1 MKQYVIIGCLG
12 VFLAGC
18 GISVNQAAL
27 DSSASQ
33 VVTRNYQSRSFDTT
47 NKLEVMNNIVATMQ
61 DLGFVIEKADKE
73 IGTIS
78 GFSFTTQTN
87 MTVSVR
93 PKGNSMLVRANA
105 SKGTRAITDP
115 QAYQNFFNALSQSL
129 FLTANEVL

>member
-1 MKQYVIIGCLG
+1 MKKNILICLG
-12 VFLAGC
+12 ALLLVAC
-18 GISVNQAAL
+18 VSTNQAAL
-27 DSSASQ
+27 ESKTSQ
-33 VVTRNYQSRSFDTT
+33 VATRNYQTRSFDTAD
-47 NKLEVMNNIVATMQ
+47 KLNVMNNIVATMQ

-78 GFSFTTQTN
+78 GFSFTNQTT

-93 PKGNSMLVRANA
+93 PKGNSILVRANA
-105 SKGTRAITDP
+105 SKGTRAITEP

>member
-1 MKQYVIIGCLG
+1 MKKSILICLG
-12 VFLAGC
+12 ALLLAAC
-18 GISVNQAAL
+18 ATTNQVAL
-27 DSSASQ
+27 ESKTSQ
-33 VVTRNYQSRSFDTT
+33 VATRNYQTRSFDTT
-47 NKLEVMNNIVATMQ
+47 DKVNVMNNIVATMQ

-78 GFSFTTQTN
+78 GFSFTNQTT

-93 PKGNSMLVRANA
+93 PQGKSMIVRANA
-105 SKGTRAITDP
+105 SKGTRAITEP

>member
-1 MKQYVIIGCLG
+1 MKRNILICLG
-12 VFLAGC
+12 ALLLVAC
-18 GISVNQAAL
+18 VSTNQAAL
-27 DSSASQ
+27 ESKTSQ
-33 VVTRNYQSRSFDTT
+33 VATRNYQTRSFDTT
-47 NKLEVMNNIVATMQ
+47 DKLNVMNNIVATMQ

-78 GFSFTTQTN
+78 GFSFTNQTT

-93 PKGNSMLVRANA
+93 PKGNSILVRANA
-105 SKGTRAITDP
+105 SKGTRAITEP

>member
-1 MKQYVIIGCLG
+1 MKKSLLIGLG
-12 VFLAGC
+12 VLMLAAC
-18 GISVNQAAL
+18 ATTNQAAL
-27 DSSASQ
+27 DSKTSQ
-33 VVTRNYQSRSFDTT
+33 VATRNYQTRSFDTT
-47 NKLEVMNNIVATMQ
+47 DKLNVMNNIVATMQ

-78 GFSFTTQTN
+78 GFSFTNQTN

-93 PKGNSMLVRANA
+93 PQGKSIIVRANA
-105 SKGTRAITDP
+105 SKGTKAITEP

>member
-1 MKQYVIIGCLG
+1 MKKSILICLG
-12 VFLAGC
+12 AILLAAC
-18 GISVNQAAL
+18 ATTNQVAL
-27 DSSASQ
+27 ESKASQ
-33 VVTRNYQSRSFDTT
+33 VATRNYQTRSFDTT
-47 NKLEVMNNIVATMQ
+47 DKLNVMNNIVATMQ

-78 GFSFTTQTN
+78 GFSFTNQTT

-93 PKGNSMLVRANA
+93 TKGNSILVRANA
-105 SKGTRAITDP
+105 SKGTQAITEP

>member
-1 MKQYVIIGCLG
+1 MKKSVLICLG
-12 VFLAGC
+12 AMLLAAC
-18 GISVNQAAL
+18 ATTNQVAL
-27 DSSASQ
+27 ESKASQ
-33 VVTRNYQSRSFDTT
+33 VATRNYQSRSFDTT
-47 NKLEVMNNIVATMQ
+47 DKLNVMNNIVATMQ

-78 GFSFTTQTN
+78 GFSFTNQTT

-93 PKGNSMLVRANA
+93 TKGNSILVRANA
-105 SKGTRAITDP
+105 SKGTQAITEP

>member
-1 MKQYVIIGCLG
+1 MKKSLLIGLG
-12 VFLAGC
+12 VFMLAAC
-18 GISVNQAAL
+18 ATTNQAAL
-27 DSSASQ
+27 DSKTSQ
-33 VVTRNYQSRSFDTT
+33 VATRNYQTRSFDTT
-47 NKLEVMNNIVATMQ
+47 DKLNVMNNIVATMQ

-78 GFSFTTQTN
+78 GFSFTNQTT

-93 PKGNSMLVRANA
+93 PQGKSMIVRANA
-105 SKGTRAITDP
+105 SKGTKAITEP